1 MRAHVNLIDL
11 IDVFGTG
18 RLAKTFRKGKAAG
31 EYTRRT
37 GKYFP
42 RDDKDAGDLLNF
54 LLQRKWPEA
63 SDNLEPANG
72 QATVVVLVEPASK
85 KVQGPRQRRT
95 DRRKN

>member
-1 MRAHVNLIDL
+1 MRAHVNLVDL
-11 IDVFGTG
+11 VDVFGTG
-18 RLAKTFRKGKAAG
+18 RLAKAFRKGKAAG

-63 SDNLEPANG
+63 SDNLVPANG
-72 QATVVVLVEPASK
+72 QATVAVPVKLAAK
-85 KVQGPRQRRT
+85 NVQGPRQRRT
-95 DRRKN
+95 DSRKN